1 MKQQLCESEID
12 LNLILSERDSVLREN
27 QSLFDKNDSLKK
39 ELEKVAKMKD
49 DYFKE
54 CEILRKKNLD
64 LLRSRNEFLQSNDDL
79 VSDKDKMAYLSLEV
93 ANQEIEKLKKLVEK
107 GKMDV
112 ARASQEVEIAK
123 GRRDWAISEREKIV
137 QERDSMR
144 NLCDELRKERDT
156 STSRLLSAIR
166 DKDEAV
172 KKIEFLNEKLENV
185 SNRTKPMD
193 YKNSRFFNNEC
204 EEEIEVN
211 VSHLLVNA
219 DLGLKVQCNPENSEF
234 NNNNSYP
241 KVEKV
246 ETDSIFLGKLFK
258 GDNIQYV
265 NGIDCSTL
273 SQRML
278 FKTIRTSAPSCKMTV
293 KRAKQFDKDICCVKI
308 KNMKNSG
315 LTFDLGV
322 YIRDI
327 KKNSLAYYE
336 PLISVGDRV
345 LQISNHSLENI
356 KSFEDLS
363 EILSKVEADE
373 NVSLKLEK
381 VYATNRSTV
390 QAANRWSKMIN
401 SSTQTQTQS
410 TSDRNSFSFNSMNV
424 PFTPTSDIGHDHE
437 SSSNYSNVSLPSP
450 SSSKSMSKFSGSY
463 LMKKFKNIRKPSKD
477 VHENDALA
485 VLDSILDGQDS
496 WEGKEKKKNKYK
508 KMIAKSWPRE
518 AINVN
523 ASENPQT
530 GTIQFNRKKE
540 RPKLYL
546 INSED
551 QTFSNNESQRSK
563 EANEDQLL
571 VNKLFTPPT
580 IQQHP
585 SLSNKKIST
594 NNQSFQT
601 VLPSFQRLVG
611 DKNTYGYPDNVD
623 LKRRS
628 LNFSAYAGIRSNFHR
643 NSFTP
648 IKPVNHSSSSTPI
661 DELHTTTSSLSSE
674 KFLNDRKFEE
684 KNNMTLKPLPRNME
698 GFSGQGRNFDSLPF
712 NDISYTKQYPSPIMF
727 PPNESPMAKT
737 SSNLYSS
744 IRSSQTSSTDGS
756 ISFDKMKDSKEEV
769 CAFRGTPS
777 FHELGTFPRKN
788 LVQKL
793 MKTSNNSL
801 DYSTAER
808 ASPLPKFQ
816 IQIIQQGKTSLMSN
830 RNSYG
835 GVGTHYEPNMGEQR
849 IVHIDK
855 SEKPLGISIKCKKDR
870 GVFVSQVTENS
881 IASQVGLQI
890 GDQLLEFC
898 GINMR
903 SATYDLAAKFLR
915 QCGNS
920 ITMLVQYNPLKY
932 EELSGSDE
940 DSTPQNSPKAM
951 RSMISEDSLQDFKH
965 LSVSHLQPLVSNGTL
980 KKSSTQN
987 QKINTDT
994 MGKEKPRVIY
1004 IENK

>member
-1 MKQQLCESEID
+1 M
-12 LNLILSERDSVLREN
+12 REN

-39 ELEKVAKMKD
+39 ELEKVAKLKE

-54 CEILRKKNLD
+54 CEILRKKNLE

-172 KKIEFLNEKLENV
+172 KKIEFLNEKLESV
-185 SNRTKPMD
+185 SNRSKTMD
-193 YKNSRFFNNEC
+193 YKNSKFFNNEC

-219 DLGLKVQCNPENSEF
+219 DLGLTLQCNPENSEF

-241 KVEKV
+241 KVVHV

-345 LQISNHSLENI
+345 IQISNHSLENI

-390 QAANRWSKMIN
+390 QANRWSKMIN
-401 SSTQTQTQS
+401 SSTQTQTQT

-496 WEGKEKKKNKYK
+496 WETKEKKKNKYK

-518 AINVN
+518 AINVT
-523 ASENPQT
+523 ASESSQT
-530 GTIQFNRKKE
+530 GTIFFNRKKE

-551 QTFSNNESQRSK
+551 QTFSNNEPTRK
-563 EANEDQLL
+563 DTNDADDQLL
-571 VNKLFTPPT
+571 VNKLFTPQV
-580 IQQHP
+580 QQHP

-611 DKNTYGYPDNVD
+611 DKNTYGYSD
-623 LKRRS
+623 KRRS
-628 LNFSAYAGIRSNFHR
+628 LNFSAYTGVRSNFQR

-648 IKPVNHSSSSTPI
+648 ITPANHSTSSTPI
-661 DELHTTTSSLSSE
+661 EELHTTSLSSE
-674 KFLNDRKFEE
+674 KFLNVRKFEE
-684 KNNMTLKPLPRNME
+684 KNTMMAPMTLKPQPRNID
-698 GFSGQGRNFDSLPF
+698 GFSGQNRNFDSLPF

-727 PPNESPMAKT
+727 PPNESPIAKT

-801 DYSTAER
+801 DYSTTER

-816 IQIIQQGKTSLMSN
+816 IQIIQQGKSSLMSN

-881 IASQVGLQI
+881 IASQV
-890 GDQLLEFC
+890 
-898 GINMR
+898 
-903 SATYDLAAKFLR
+903 
-915 QCGNS
+915 S
-920 ITMLVQYNPLKY
+920 I
-932 EELSGSDE
+932 
-940 DSTPQNSPKAM
+940 
-951 RSMISEDSLQDFKH
+951 
-965 LSVSHLQPLVSNGTL
+965 
-980 KKSSTQN
+980 
-987 QKINTDT
+987 
-994 MGKEKPRVIY
+994 
-1004 IENK
+1004 

>member
-1 MKQQLCESEID
+1 
-12 LNLILSERDSVLREN
+12 
-27 QSLFDKNDSLKK
+27 
-39 ELEKVAKMKD
+39 
-49 DYFKE
+49 
-54 CEILRKKNLD
+54 
-64 LLRSRNEFLQSNDDL
+64 
-79 VSDKDKMAYLSLEV
+79 
-93 ANQEIEKLKKLVEK
+93 
-107 GKMDV
+107 
-112 ARASQEVEIAK
+112 
-123 GRRDWAISEREKIV
+123 
-137 QERDSMR
+137 
-144 NLCDELRKERDT
+144 
-156 STSRLLSAIR
+156 
-166 DKDEAV
+166 
-172 KKIEFLNEKLENV
+172 
-185 SNRTKPMD
+185 
-193 YKNSRFFNNEC
+193 
-204 EEEIEVN
+204 
-211 VSHLLVNA
+211 
-219 DLGLKVQCNPENSEF
+219 
-234 NNNNSYP
+234 
-241 KVEKV
+241 
-246 ETDSIFLGKLFK
+246 
-258 GDNIQYV
+258 
-265 NGIDCSTL
+265 
-273 SQRML
+273 ML

-345 LQISNHSLENI
+345 IQISNHSLENI

-390 QAANRWSKMIN
+390 QANRWSKMIN
-401 SSTQTQTQS
+401 SSTQTQTQT

-496 WEGKEKKKNKYK
+496 WETKEKKKNKYK

-518 AINVN
+518 AINVT
-523 ASENPQT
+523 ASESSQT
-530 GTIQFNRKKE
+530 GTIFFNRKKE

-551 QTFSNNESQRSK
+551 QTFSNNEPTRK
-563 EANEDQLL
+563 DTNDADDQLL
-571 VNKLFTPPT
+571 VNKLFTPQV
-580 IQQHP
+580 QQHP

-611 DKNTYGYPDNVD
+611 DKNTYGYSD
-623 LKRRS
+623 KRRS
-628 LNFSAYAGIRSNFHR
+628 LNFSAYTGVRSNFQR

-648 IKPVNHSSSSTPI
+648 ITPANHSTSSTPI
-661 DELHTTTSSLSSE
+661 EELHTTSLSSE
-674 KFLNDRKFEE
+674 KFLNVRKFEE
-684 KNNMTLKPLPRNME
+684 KNTMMAPMTLKPQPRNID
-698 GFSGQGRNFDSLPF
+698 GFSGQNRNFDSLPF

-727 PPNESPMAKT
+727 PPNESPIAKT

-801 DYSTAER
+801 DYSTTER

-816 IQIIQQGKTSLMSN
+816 IQIIQQGKSSLMSN

-881 IASQVGLQI
+881 IASQV
-890 GDQLLEFC
+890 
-898 GINMR
+898 
-903 SATYDLAAKFLR
+903 
-915 QCGNS
+915 S
-920 ITMLVQYNPLKY
+920 I
-932 EELSGSDE
+932 
-940 DSTPQNSPKAM
+940 
-951 RSMISEDSLQDFKH
+951 
-965 LSVSHLQPLVSNGTL
+965 
-980 KKSSTQN
+980 
-987 QKINTDT
+987 
-994 MGKEKPRVIY
+994 
-1004 IENK
+1004 